1 MCSDPDAEEKETELK
16 ASAMIEALTNKP
28 RQNIPSLPTSLPSD
42 SGAKKL
48 TSETQARVLLV
59 DHEDSFVHTLAD
71 YLRQTGAEVAT
82 CRCGDSL
89 HDFFKYK
96 VDTGLFK
103 PTLVVLS
110 PGPGN
115 PSDFKLSQTIDFMI
129 KKKIPMFGVCLGLQ
143 GLVEYFGG
151 KLSILSTPMHGKS
164 SVIRRV
170 GSKSSKHDVLS
181 GLPDEFQVGR
191 YHSLHGDPPTV
202 RELTVTAQT
211 SDGVIMAVCHEK
223 LPIAAVQFHP
233 ESILTLPKTGLK
245 ILMNAIEILKSDA
258 YDE

>member
-1 MCSDPDAEEKETELK
+1 MLSLVSDPDAEEKETELK
-16 ASAMIEALTNKP
+16 ASAMIEALTNKQ
-28 RQNIPSLPTSLPSD
+28 RVSSAVSTQAIPPESVESVT
-42 SGAKKL
+42 K
-48 TSETQARVLLV
+48 ARVLLV

-71 YLRQTGAEVAT
+71 YLRQTGSEVAT

-89 HDFFKYK
+89 RDFFKYK

-115 PSDFKLSQTIDFMI
+115 PSDFKLSDTIDFMI

-170 GSKSSKHDVLS
+170 GNKSKHDVLT

-191 YHSLHGDPPTV
+191 YHSLHGDPPTI
-202 RELTVTAQT
+202 RDLTVTAQT
-211 SDGVIMAVCHEK
+211 SDGVIMAICHEK

-245 ILMNAIEILKSDA
+245 ILTNAIDVLKSDA
-258 YDE
+258 YD

>member
-1 MCSDPDAEEKETELK
+1 
-16 ASAMIEALTNKP
+16 MIEALTNKP
-28 RQNIPSLPTSLPSD
+28 RQQNIPLPTSTSLPND
-42 SGAKKL
+42 SSAKEV
-48 TSETQARVLLV
+48 SNVQARVLLV

-82 CRCGDSL
+82 CRCGESL
-89 HDFFKYK
+89 YDFFKYK

-115 PSDFKLSQTIDFMI
+115 PSDFKLSDTINFMI

-170 GSKSSKHDVLS
+170 GNKSSKHDVLS

-202 RELTVTAQT
+202 RELKVTAQT

-223 LPIAAVQFHP
+223 MPIAAVQFHP

-245 ILMNAIEILKSDA
+245 ILMNAINQLKSEA
-258 YDE
+258 YNDE

>member
-1 MCSDPDAEEKETELK
+1 MVYSDPDAEEKETELK

-28 RQNIPSLPTSLPSD
+28 RPNAISSASVSVGSD
-42 SGAKKL
+42 SKL
-48 TSETQARVLLV
+48 ESEVQARVLLV

-82 CRCGDSL
+82 CRCGESL

-96 VDTGLFK
+96 VDTGIFK

-115 PSDFKLSQTIDFMI
+115 PSDFKLSDTISFMI
-129 KKKIPMFGVCLGLQ
+129 NKKIPMFGVCLGLQ

-170 GSKSSKHDVLS
+170 GNMKNKHDVLS
-181 GLPDEFQVGR
+181 GLPQEFQVGR
-191 YHSLHGDPPTV
+191 YHSLHGESSSIRDLV
-202 RELTVTAQT
+202 VTAQS
-211 SDGVIMAVCHEK
+211 SDGVIMALCHEK

-245 ILMNAIEILKSDA
+245 ILRNAIDILKSDA
-258 YDE
+258 YD